1 MACKHDGERFRCDKC
16 DYKSVTNQSLKHHTQ
31 FKHDGLRYVCEEC
44 DFEAAQKQYLKS
56 HIAANHAITVIT
68 L

>member
-1 MACKHDGERFRCDKC
+1 MA
-16 DYKSVTNQSLKHHTQ
+16 V
-31 FKHDGLRYVCEEC
+31 KHDGLRYVCDEC